1 MILSVTYQVAH
12 EENPMALDKDALS
25 ELLDALRAGGD
36 LDVVRTGMQLVLQ
49 ALIDLEATEAIGAG
63 RYERS
68 AERTTH
74 RNGARERLL
83 STKAGDLE
91 LQIPKLRHGAFFPS
105 LLEPRRRIDR
115 ALWAVV
121 MEAYVHGVSTRK
133 VDDLVRTLGIDAGI
147 SKSEVS
153 RICGQLDEQVGAFR
167 DRGLGHS
174 AFPYLFLDA
183 TYLKAHEGPHVVSKA
198 VVIATG
204 VRSDGGREVLGLAV
218 GDSEDGAFWIAF
230 LRSLRARGLGGVRLV
245 ISDAHE
251 GLKGAIAAVMIGAGW
266 QRCRVHFM
274 RNVLAKV
281 PKGSQEMVA
290 AAIRTIFAQPDREAV
305 AEQLASIAEKLGR
318 QFGAVEQMLS
328 EAAPDICAFAAFP
341 QSHWRRI
348 WSTNPLERVNGEI
361 KRRADVA
368 GIFPNEAA
376 ILRLVG
382 AVLMET
388 HDEWQITER
397 RYFSE
402 GSMASIYAAAAA
414 PASPE
419 ERPALLAS

>member
-1 MILSVTYQVAH
+1 
-12 EENPMALDKDALS
+12 MALDKDALS
-25 ELLDALRAGGD
+25 ELLEALRAGGD
-36 LDVVRTGMQLVLQ
+36 LDVLRTGMQLVLQ
-49 ALIDLEATEAIGAG
+49 SLIDLEAAEAIGAG

-68 AERTTH
+68 AERVTH

-91 LQIPKLRHGAFFPS
+91 LQIPKLRHGTFFPS

-133 VDDLVRTLGIDAGI
+133 VDDLVKTLGIDAGI

-153 RICGQLDEQVGAFR
+153 RICAGLDGQVGQFR
-167 DRGLGHS
+167 DRSLGHS
-174 AFPYLFLDA
+174 PFPYLFLDA
-183 TYLKAHEGPHVVSKA
+183 TYLKAHQGPHVVSKA

-204 VRSDGGREVLGLAV
+204 VRADGGREVLGLAV
-218 GDSEDGAFWIAF
+218 GDSEDGAFWTAF
-230 LRSLRARGLGGVRLV
+230 LRSLRSRGLGGVQLV

-251 GLKGAIAAVMIGAGW
+251 GLKGAIAAVMIGAAW

-290 AAIRTIFAQPDREAV
+290 AAIRTIFAQPDAEAV
-305 AEQLASIAEKLGR
+305 YEQLESIAEKLGR
-318 QFGAVEQMLS
+318 QFPLVEQMLLD
-328 EAAPDICAFAAFP
+328 AAPDITAFAAFP

-361 KRRADVA
+361 KRRADVV
-368 GIFPNEAA
+368 GIFPNDAA
-376 ILRLVG
+376 IVRLTG
-382 AVLMET
+382 AVLIET
-388 HDEWQITER
+388 HDEWQVIER

-402 GSMASIYAAAAA
+402 GSMAAINASGSA
-414 PASPE
+414 PTATE
-419 ERPALLAS
+419 GRPALLAS